1 MLLELLQEEA
11 GASAQMEALVREKAG
26 ELLDSGILAE
36 AVTER
41 LREERPAPLEE
52 EPAVQELLSALFL
65 SRNTA
70 PVSAAA
76 AALTRSARGQVE
88 ERIGELS
95 AAAGTL
101 SWLFAPGWKKAA
113 AETAFE
119 ELTGLLNGKYREEI
133 LRIRDQLG
141 SLKEDAVRLAPE
153 EFRRDRE
160 AVRSE
165 LMQLYPKTLTA
176 GGALPEV
183 ERLFSRKKELEE
195 AAEAAERAYAECR
208 DAVAEAVQKKTAK
221 EALAILSGIPV
232 EAFLLKLPG
241 VRVKTLRE
249 GGFATAADVFV
260 SSRWNLESLSGISG
274 EMADRIK
281 ECAQEFAAEA
291 GKRIRLRLSA
301 DDRTC
306 CLPEKR
312 GGAHEA
318 PGSTAC
324 RERAG
329 GRGHGPA
336 R

>member
-1 MLLELLQEEA
+1 MARSFTGKEAKELIRSHRMLLELLQEEA

-119 ELTGLLNGKYREEI
+119 ELTGLLNGKYRE
-133 LRIRDQLG
+133 
-141 SLKEDAVRLAPE
+141 
-153 EFRRDRE
+153 
-160 AVRSE
+160 
-165 LMQLYPKTLTA
+165 
-176 GGALPEV
+176 
-183 ERLFSRKKELEE
+183 
-195 AAEAAERAYAECR
+195 
-208 DAVAEAVQKKTAK
+208 
-221 EALAILSGIPV
+221 
-232 EAFLLKLPG
+232 
-241 VRVKTLRE
+241 
-249 GGFATAADVFV
+249 
-260 SSRWNLESLSGISG
+260 
-274 EMADRIK
+274 
-281 ECAQEFAAEA
+281 
-291 GKRIRLRLSA
+291 
-301 DDRTC
+301 
-306 CLPEKR
+306 
-312 GGAHEA
+312 
-318 PGSTAC
+318 
-324 RERAG
+324 
-329 GRGHGPA
+329 
-336 R
+336 